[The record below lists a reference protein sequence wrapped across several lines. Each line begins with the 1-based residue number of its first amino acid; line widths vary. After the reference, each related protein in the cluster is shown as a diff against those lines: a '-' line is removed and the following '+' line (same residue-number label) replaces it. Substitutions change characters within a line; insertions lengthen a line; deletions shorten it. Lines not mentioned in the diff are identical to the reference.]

1 MRHLP
6 DTSQN
11 QRAVRLHPSA
21 SSPPPPTAG
30 FTFPAGSPRI
40 LGPAGVG
47 SDPRRTR
54 TPAEV
59 PQNAALGSAKSRAD
73 WGVKHPNQ
81 KQNYT
86 SRHRV
91 QNLNERRMRQGLA
104 GPPQAQRNRALYRR
118 SAVTLRSRPLGL
130 VQTRESK
137 SPSPGRPMRNAI
149 SLPCCFPTE
158 RFFSFTGTDWCE
170 SGTATHEIRLP
181 PSGTRGRAS
190 QDREGGG
197 NLSARRVREL
207 ACWE

>member
-1 MRHLP
+1 MAAWPVGVGRGAAPSLSAKGHLTHAAPPRHLP
-6 DTSQN
+6 EPKGG
-11 QRAVRLHPSA
+11 APA
-21 SSPPPPTAG
+21 SLSIPPTAG

-47 SDPRRTR
+47 SDPHRTR

-130 VQTRESK
+130 VQTR
-137 SPSPGRPMRNAI
+137 
-149 SLPCCFPTE
+149 
-158 RFFSFTGTDWCE
+158 
-170 SGTATHEIRLP
+170 
-181 PSGTRGRAS
+181 
-190 QDREGGG
+190 
-197 NLSARRVREL
+197 
-207 ACWE
+207 